1 MIVTLGVW
9 PLLALCVS
17 PNKQQKSYMTI
28 CFHSFEIFSCIVSV
42 LTRYLAPYVLI
53 SRPVICTHINYIRLH
68 NLRGMLPKAIG
79 IIITRKNLVQS
90 ERKKKDY
97 LLTFDVEVIGKPLY
111 MLKGKVGEFNVVPI
125 NCKQSIIPQ
134 IMLFA
139 VKTENKLIKLSFFQI
154 KVPSMHSTHAHISY
168 HSIILFLS

>member
-90 ERKKKDY
+90 ERKKK
-97 LLTFDVEVIGKPLY
+97 LTF
-111 MLKGKVGEFNVVPI
+111 
-125 NCKQSIIPQ
+125 
-134 IMLFA
+134 
-139 VKTENKLIKLSFFQI
+139 
-154 KVPSMHSTHAHISY
+154 
-168 HSIILFLS
+168 